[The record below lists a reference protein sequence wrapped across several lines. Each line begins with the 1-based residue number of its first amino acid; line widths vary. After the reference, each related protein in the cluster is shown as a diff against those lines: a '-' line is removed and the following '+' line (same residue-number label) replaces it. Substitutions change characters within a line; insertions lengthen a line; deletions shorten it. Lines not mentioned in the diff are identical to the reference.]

1 VGGSWVDSWS
11 SGSVTS
17 RSMETRYSVSE
28 MSVFWDVSVW
38 FPWWLYME
46 DERTGDFFG
55 KDGVENL
62 SLFCLFFSTHSC
74 MWCDLSVLW

>member
-1 VGGSWVDSWS
+1 MRVGGSWVDSWS

-28 MSVFWDVSVW
+28 ISVFWTSAHS
-38 FPWWLYME
+38 FFGGGRIARQQ
-46 DERTGDFFG
+46 RTGDFFG

-62 SLFCLFFSTHSC
+62 SLFCLFFSTHGLYVC
-74 MWCDLSVLW
+74 V